1 MDTTMVIF
9 WAVAF
14 VVFLI
19 AEIATLNAL
28 VSVWFAVG
36 ALAAMFCA
44 MADISFV
51 WQMAAFVITSTVVLI
66 ATRPFV
72 KKVQGKKV
80 ATNYEL
86 DVGKQATVIEN
97 INNDLGQGRVRLD
110 GTDWSARSEN
120 GDEIFEGTM
129 VTVTKV
135 DGSKLIVKK
144 I

>member
-44 MADISFV
+44 IADLSFV
-51 WQMAAFVITSTVVLI
+51 WQMAVFVITSTVVLI
-66 ATRPFV
+66 ITRPFV
-72 KKVQGKKV
+72 KKVQGEKV

-97 INNDLGQGRVRLD
+97 INNDIGTGRVRLD
-110 GTDWSARSEN
+110 GTDWSARSDDGSEIYE
-120 GDEIFEGTM
+120 GDM
-129 VTVTKV
+129 VIVRKV
-135 DGSKLIVKK
+135 DGSKLIVAKK
-144 I
+144 

>member
-144 I
+144 L